1 MYMLL
6 VVVMSFVAA
15 ITLGGLIYAAI
26 ETDKFYWLAFV
37 ANLVVYFFFFFR
49 HLAKAKTAAEKAEE
63 AAKEKARKEGK

>member
-37 ANLVVYFFFFFR
+37 ANLVVYFFIFR